1 MILYLRFRHKPTTSL
16 TKIDLSS
23 LTFIFQ
29 NLLSFKPSFII
40 KYLIKIIKFYIVKAT
55 QHTTES
61 KVHESAETRKRKI
74 S

>member
-1 MILYLRFRHKPTTSL
+1 MILYLHLRHKPTTSL

-29 NLLSFKPSFII
+29 NLLSFKPSIII
-40 KYLIKIIKFYIVKAT
+40 KYLTKIIRFYIVKPT
-55 QHTTES
+55 QRTTES
-61 KVHESAETRKRKI
+61 EIHESIETRKGKI